1 MPNLTSIKAM
11 AKALRAALAER
22 GVTTTHSECLDL
34 VSRQHGYANWNTF
47 RALIEGGG
55 SGSGPALRLPLGW
68 ISSGVRPERY
78 RMGVDVQNAGTA
90 LIESIGDEEDSKAFG
105 TLMQSIVAERFLGQ
119 KVRLRASLKTRD
131 VAGSAVIWF
140 RVDGERGR
148 VLRFD
153 NLEQRKTD
161 GALSGTNDW
170 TARSIV
176 LEVPQE
182 ALSLHYGFFLKGSGR
197 VWARDF
203 SIEGAEPDAVV
214 TPWRPYLDGPT
225 NLDFSAREQ
234 PDG

>member
-1 MPNLTSIKAM
+1 MPNLTTVKAM
-11 AKALRAALAER
+11 AKALRSALAER

-34 VSRQHGYANWNTF
+34 VSRQYGHANWNTF
-47 RALIEGGG
+47 RALIERGTSEAPMLNLPAGWIR
-55 SGSGPALRLPLGW
+55 SGS
-68 ISSGVRPERY
+68 RPDRY
-78 RMGVDVQNAGTA
+78 RMGVDVQNAGIA
-90 LIESIGDEEDSKAFG
+90 LIESIGDVEQGAFG
-105 TLMQSIVAERFLGQ
+105 TLMQSITAERFLGQ
-119 KVRLRASLKTRD
+119 KVRVRASLRTQD

-153 NLEQRKTD
+153 NLQQRQAD
-161 GALSGTNDW
+161 GALSGGNDW

-176 LEVPQE
+176 LDVPSE
-182 ALSLHYGFFLKGSGR
+182 ALSLHYGFFLKGTGR

-203 SIEGAEPDAVV
+203 SIEAAEPDAEAA
-214 TPWRPYLDGPT
+214 PWPPYLDGPT

>member
-1 MPNLTSIKAM
+1 MPNLPDVKAM
-11 AKALRAALAER
+11 AKALRSALAER
-22 GVTTTHSECLDL
+22 GITATHGECLDL
-34 VSRQHGYANWNTF
+34 VSRQFGHANWNTF
-47 RALIEGGG
+47 RALIERDASPALHLPAGWIV
-55 SGSGPALRLPLGW
+55 SGS
-68 ISSGVRPERY
+68 RPDRY
-78 RMGVDVQNAGTA
+78 RMGVDKQSAGTA
-90 LIESIGDEEDSKAFG
+90 LIESIAEGDGFA
-105 TLMQSIVAERFLGQ
+105 TLMQSIVAERFVGQ
-119 KVRLRASLKTRD
+119 KVRLKASLKTRD

-153 NLEQRKTD
+153 NLEQRKAQ
-161 GALSGTNDW
+161 GPLNGSNDW

-176 LEVPQE
+176 LEVPRE

-203 SIEGAEPDAVV
+203 SIEAAEPDAEAA
-214 TPWRPYLDGPT
+214 PWRPYLDGPT